1 MYLPKRQIIKTIVI
15 FGILFSILT
24 IVKSCNNQSDYE
36 YEYNKQN
43 LSIVNTSYYISTEP
57 IYIES
62 EEEELNNIIKEIDV
76 NYESYGVPNLVDS
89 SFKTYMD
96 YRCCGKNTKQRKLYN
111 ELSYIDN
118 NGFVRCDGEEDLG
131 IIDDY
136 YFIALGSYYGTNI
149 GDKYKITT
157 DNGNIIYGI
166 LGDAKADQHTNSTHQ
181 YAVNNNDVV
190 EFLVHTPNLRKDVK
204 QMGNANVYEPL
215 SGNIVKIEKIIFN
228 YGN

>member
-1 MYLPKRQIIKTIVI
+1 MYLPKKLRIRRRIIKVIIVL
-15 FGILFSILT
+15 GISVSVFSV
-24 IVKSCNNQSDYE
+24 VKSCNNQPDYE
-36 YEYNKQN
+36 YEQD
-43 LSIVNTSYYISTEP
+43 LPIVNASCYISTEP
-57 IYIES
+57 IYIS
-62 EEEELNNIIKEIDV
+62 EETQDSNNVHKEINV
-76 NYESYGVPNLVDS
+76 NYEPYNVPNLVDS

-111 ELSYIDN
+111 NFGYIDN

-131 IIDDY
+131 IMDDY

-149 GDKYKITT
+149 GDKYRITT
-157 DNGNIIYGI
+157 DTGNIIYGI

-190 EFLVHTPNLRKDVK
+190 EFLVHTPSLRKDVK

-215 SGNIVKIEKIIFN
+215 SGNIVKIEKINF
-228 YGN
+228 G